1 MRINILMKD
10 KKISKTTSKYINF
23 VLLLMIPIIM
33 AVAVSKFFFQIM
45 LIQGDSMLPSYHNMQ
60 LVVLNKYD
68 RDYEVGDVIAI
79 RSKGLNTIIV
89 KRIDTIYPDGYY
101 VLGDNREHSVDSRDE
116 RVGLIEQSA
125 IIGKVI
131 E

>member
-1 MRINILMKD
+1 MKD
-10 KKISKTTSKYINF
+10 KKISKTTSKYLNSA
-23 VLLLMIPIIM
+23 LLLMIPIIL
-33 AVAVSKFFFQIM
+33 AVVVSKFFFQLM

-60 LVVLNKYD
+60 LVILNKYD

-79 RSKGLNTIIV
+79 KSKGLDAIIV
-89 KRIDTIYPDGYY
+89 KRIDKIYPDGYY

-116 RVGLIEQSA
+116 RVGLIEESA

>member
-10 KKISKTTSKYINF
+10 KKISKTTSKYLNSA
-23 VLLLMIPIIM
+23 LLLMIPIIL
-33 AVAVSKFFFQIM
+33 AVVVSKFFFQLM

-60 LVVLNKYD
+60 LVILNKYD

-79 RSKGLNTIIV
+79 KSKGLDAIIV
-89 KRIDTIYPDGYY
+89 KRIDKIYPDGYY

-116 RVGLIEQSA
+116 RVGLIEESA

>member
-10 KKISKTTSKYINF
+10 KKISKTTSKYLNSA
-23 VLLLMIPIIM
+23 LLLMIPIIV
-33 AVAVSKFFFQIM
+33 AVVVSKFFFQLM

-60 LVVLNKYD
+60 LVILNKYD

-79 RSKGLNTIIV
+79 KSKGLDAIIV
-89 KRIDTIYPDGYY
+89 KRIDKIYPDGYY

-116 RVGLIEQSA
+116 RVGLIEESA

>member
-1 MRINILMKD
+1 MKD
-10 KKISKTTSKYINF
+10 KKISKTTKTTRKYLNSA
-23 VLLLMIPIIM
+23 LLLMIPIIL
-33 AVAVSKFFFQIM
+33 AVVVSKFFFQLM

-60 LVVLNKYD
+60 LVILNKYD

-79 RSKGLNTIIV
+79 RSKGLDAIIV
-89 KRIDTIYPDGYY
+89 KRIDAIYPDGYY

-116 RVGLIEQSA
+116 RVGLIEESA

>member
-1 MRINILMKD
+1 
-10 KKISKTTSKYINF
+10 
-23 VLLLMIPIIM
+23 MIPIIL
-33 AVAVSKFFFQIM
+33 AVVVSKFFFQLM

-60 LVVLNKYD
+60 LVILNKYD

-79 RSKGLNTIIV
+79 KSKGLDAIIV
-89 KRIDTIYPDGYY
+89 KRIDKIYPDGYY

-116 RVGLIEQSA
+116 RVGLIEESA

>member
-1 MRINILMKD
+1 
-10 KKISKTTSKYINF
+10 
-23 VLLLMIPIIM
+23 MIPIIL
-33 AVAVSKFFFQIM
+33 AVVVSKFFFQLM
-45 LIQGDSMLPSYHNMQ
+45 LIQGDSMLPGYHNMQ

-68 RDYEVGDVIAI
+68 RTYEVGDVIAI
-79 RSKGLNTIIV
+79 RCKGLDAVIV
-89 KRIDTIYPDGYY
+89 KRVESIYPEGYY

-116 RVGLIEQSA
+116 RVGLIEQND

>member
-10 KKISKTTSKYINF
+10 KKISKTTSKYLNSALI
-23 VLLLMIPIIM
+23 LMIPIIL
-33 AVAVSKFFFQIM
+33 AVVVSKFFFQLM

-79 RSKGLNTIIV
+79 KSKGLDAIIV
-89 KRIDTIYPDGYY
+89 KRIDTIYPEGYY
-101 VLGDNREHSVDSRDE
+101 VLGDNREHSVDSRDQ

>member
-1 MRINILMKD
+1 MKNKINILV
-10 KKISKTTSKYINF
+10 IAVVIALAIITSKF
-23 VLLLMIPIIM
+23 L
-33 AVAVSKFFFQIM
+33 FQLM

-68 RDYEVGDVIAI
+68 KDYEVGDVIAI
-79 RSKGLNTIIV
+79 RCKGLDAIIV
-89 KRIDTIYPDGYY
+89 KRIDTIYPEGYY
-101 VLGDNREHSVDSRDE
+101 VLGDNREHSVDSRDQ
-116 RVGLIEQSA
+116 RVGLIEQND